1 MTARYDIIGDQ
12 YDTTRRADP
21 YLTQRLL
28 HHLDP
33 QPDGRYLDIACG
45 SGNYTIALNEH
56 SVDICGVDASET
68 MIAAARNKNETL
80 DWQVADVTNLP
91 YNKGS
96 FNGAIC
102 TLATHHFEDL
112 AHAFREIR
120 RVLTETSRLVI
131 FTATPDQMSG
141 YWLNHY
147 FPQMMARSM
156 KQMPTLNVTTDA
168 LASASFD
175 IVTTEPY
182 AIQPDLQDFFLYS
195 GKHKPAMYL
204 DAHVRAGI
212 SSFRLLIDDDELD
225 EGCAQLGRD
234 IETGTI
240 KDIYERYDNDDGDYL
255 FINAETRE

>member
-1 MTARYDIIGDQ
+1 MTARYDIIGDS

-28 HHLDP
+28 HHLNP
-33 QPDGRYLDIACG
+33 QREGRYLDIACG
-45 SGNYTIALNEH
+45 SGNYTIALSEH
-56 SVDICGVDASET
+56 GVDICGVDASNT
-68 MIAAARNKNETL
+68 MIATARKKNATL
-80 DWQVADVTNLP
+80 NWHVADVTDLP
-91 YNKGS
+91 YNNRS

-112 AHAFREIR
+112 AQAFREIR
-120 RVLTETSRLVI
+120 RVLTATSRLVI
-131 FTATPDQMSG
+131 FTATPDQMAR
-141 YWLNHY
+141 YWLNRY
-147 FPQMMARSM
+147 FPQMMVRSM
-156 KQMPTLNVTTDA
+156 DQMPTLEVTTDA
-168 LASASFD
+168 LARANFE

-195 GKHKPAMYL
+195 GKHKPAMYH

-225 EGCAQLGRD
+225 EGCAQLRRD

-240 KDIYERYDNDDGDYL
+240 KDVYERYENDDGDYL
-255 FINAETRE
+255 FISAETRE